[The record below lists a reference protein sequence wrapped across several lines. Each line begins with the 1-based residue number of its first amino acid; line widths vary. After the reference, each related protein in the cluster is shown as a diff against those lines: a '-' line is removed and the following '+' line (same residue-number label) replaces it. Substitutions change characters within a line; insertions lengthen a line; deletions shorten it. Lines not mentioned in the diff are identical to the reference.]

1 MSNLVAGGI
10 PTTSQDVT
18 PSIVF
23 IGLYGLTAVLS
34 IYRTFQYRGF
44 CLFTYFRLMIF
55 EICRF
60 ITFILRIAV
69 AENYSKVL
77 KGNATFD
84 TNLLTAEQILLSI
97 GFVMPTSTLLTL
109 TEAHSNRNRSTAD
122 EKKDDLPPHG
132 AGTPGSNVRST
143 SHWALGAT
151 AAQGKGDLINSNTH
165 KFERILSAIVT
176 LVALALCVAYCIRLL
191 SKPNFPRRTSIWI
204 GTTATVFGIR
214 RLQFVVPIYRIF
226 TIAAPPHDAQSTASK
241 LAFWVLQVSIE
252 WIVGASLESVNVI
265 EWCGMDKEELDRV
278 PAVPVSDVESHGL
291 YVPKYY

>member
-1 MSNLVAGGI
+1 MSSSATNSTMTNLVAGGI

-44 CLFTYFRLMIF
+44 CLFTYFRLMVF

-60 ITFILRIAV
+60 VTFILRIAV

-77 KGNATFD
+77 KGNAEFD
-84 TNLLTAEQILLSI
+84 TNLLMAEQILLSI

-122 EKKDDLPPHG
+122 EKKTIFRLTEL
-132 AGTPGSNVRST
+132 ALLAAM
-143 SHWALGAT
+143 ALGAT
-151 AAQGKGDLINSNTH
+151 AAQGKGDSINSNTH

-204 GTTATVFGIR
+204 GNTATVF
-214 RLQFVVPIYRIF
+214 FVVPIYRIF
-226 TIAAPPHDAQSTASK
+226 TIATPPHDAQSTAPK